1 MLNMNC
7 LHIIESSCAIV
18 DLPSPNFSEVAEDE
32 VAHLFASADE
42 DHDDRLSYE
51 EIIDKYDIFVG
62 SEATDYGDHLHNM
75 HHFDD
80 EL

>member
-1 MLNMNC
+1 MIDAE
-7 LHIIESSCAIV
+7 HWSI
-18 DLPSPNFSEVAEDE
+18 FSDNLFFREVAEDE

-42 DHDDRLSYE
+42 DHDERLSYV
-51 EIIDKYDIFVG
+51 EILDKYDIFVG